1 MVTFNEE
8 ELKKALKRRAE
19 RLQKEKEVSSTPR
32 ISALTPEEQARSVP
46 VENTKRY
53 KEYQSSPERIKERR
67 QDYPKTNVLDQAT
80 AGVIRPFERAL
91 FGRDEPSVLKAYQ
104 VPRELLTKKEK
115 AAQFVGEGAGYAAEY
130 LPMAKGAK
138 LAQYLAKPLTKKLA
152 KKTIAKKVKKK
163 GFKAA
168 AKRIAPKAA
177 KEAAIVG
184 ALEGVESRGDP
195 GAIATGLALG
205 GVGGGLVHSA
215 PPVYKALKKRGAKRR
230 AIKRL
235 KQNQAEFAQP
245 RPPEPPKQVQAEFA
259 QPRPFVGPSKPS
271 PAFAFQ
277 DRLRP
282 SKSPKQ
288 ILAKQKPAFEPS
300 VAGNKAAKDLT
311 KDLWEEASEEVRDIN
326 YTAKKDMLKSRQMKV
341 QGDYTELKLEFEN
354 LTNLKKKQTDK
365 IGRPKNKEFS
375 KYIAKEYKRVK
386 EKLKLA
392 EFNLNAVNKTIKNFK
407 LKDVPDD
414 IGMTSEVFADK
425 MKAIGLNP
433 KDVRGNFGL
442 LESKRNMTELLDSVE
457 KATKG
462 QVKVGDLPIKLY
474 EGLNKKQHLV
484 ANATKQIDE
493 IKGLGVEGER
503 LGYLLEGK
511 LKPSSEQE
519 IRAVELGRGFFD
531 EARESARSLGF
542 DVGYLE
548 KYLPWKEKFPG
559 LTERTYSAG
568 RLPKDP
574 KLGIAQKRI
583 AKKAKPTY
591 ERDAYKLMD
600 RYAREVGHGE
610 MLNLI
615 PQARKGVMQLKAMG
629 HNGKAASIE
638 RWFGDVAGV
647 GRDKGYKLF
656 AEDFSSEA
664 TRKAAEI
671 VEAMQLQR
679 KDGWKLIYNEISN
692 LMYKSWIGLN
702 PKTWFKQYNQPRWVG
717 AAEIGE
723 KYIHHGTRAHR
734 YGGTKVEALWNE
746 VKDRALSPSLDIMEG
761 QLGTTR
767 ATGKT
772 RKLLDILEW
781 PSKLGWKK
789 FTKFDIRNRRVVFFG
804 AYEQMMKKGITNE
817 VMDGLLDSQKRM
829 VNEAFKK
836 GGAHEAAKTYG
847 LVRTHRANYIYS
859 PADKPLILQ
868 NIAGDYIPF
877 TTWSRNQW
885 NRYIGDIEKKNYKM
899 VAKRLAY
906 PAVYLTMWEIITGVK
921 TPGAH
926 PVTAMNPAYSI
937 APALTGPAESAT
949 FGNYKRAASQAASI
963 LPPVRAVQKLAKV
976 AKKGPVKG
984 LGFERSKL
992 SPGVPGVVAGL
1003 VQGIGKLTEPNRK
1016 KRPKRRRRMNPKQPR
1031 RAVAQNGMFN
1041 EEELKKALKRR
1052 AERLERER
1060 AQ

>member
-1 MVTFNEE
+1 M
-8 ELKKALKRRAE
+8 
-19 RLQKEKEVSSTPR
+19 
-32 ISALTPEEQARSVP
+32 
-46 VENTKRY
+46 
-53 KEYQSSPERIKERR
+53 
-67 QDYPKTNVLDQAT
+67 
-80 AGVIRPFERAL
+80 
-91 FGRDEPSVLKAYQ
+91 
-104 VPRELLTKKEK
+104 PRELLTKKEK

-152 KKTIAKKVKKK
+152 KKTISKKVKKK

-184 ALEGVESRGDP
+184 AMEGVESRGDP

-245 RPPEPPKQVQAEFA
+245 RPP
-259 QPRPFVGPSKPS
+259 
-271 PAFAFQ
+271 
-277 DRLRP
+277 
-282 SKSPKQ
+282 KSPKQ

-300 VAGNKAAKDLT
+300 VTGNKAAKDLT

-326 YTAKKDMLKSRQMKV
+326 YTAKKDHLATQKIKLQDRV
-341 QGDYTELKLEFEN
+341 ADIKLEIKTLEN
-354 LTNLKKKQTDK
+354 IKKKQKDAVTS
-365 IGRPKNKEFS
+365 GYLTRLNK
-375 KYIAKEYKRVK
+375 
-386 EKLKLA
+386 KLKSS
-392 EFNLNAVNKTIKNFK
+392 EFNLNKLNKKIENLKPKN
-407 LKDVPDD
+407 VPED
-414 IGMTSEVFADK
+414 IGMTSEAFADK
-425 MKAIGLNP
+425 MKASGVNP
-433 KDVRGNFGL
+433 KDIRGNFGL
-442 LESKRNMTELLDSVE
+442 LESKQNMTELLDSVE

-484 ANATKQIDE
+484 ANSTKQIDE
-493 IKGLGVEGER
+493 IKGLGVEGEK
-503 LGYLLEGK
+503 LSNLLEGK

-519 IRAVELGRGFFD
+519 IRAVELARGFFD

-548 KYLPWKEKFPG
+548 KYLPRKEKFPG

-638 RWFGDVAGV
+638 KWFGDVAGV
-647 GRDKGYKLF
+647 GREKGYKLF

-664 TRKAAEI
+664 TGKAAEI
-671 VEAMQLQR
+671 LEAMQLQR
-679 KDGWKLIYNEISN
+679 KDGWKLIYNELSN

-702 PKTWFKQYNQPRWVG
+702 PKTWVKQYHQPRWVG
-717 AAEIGE
+717 AAEISE

-734 YGGTKVEALWNE
+734 YGGTKEKALWNE

-772 RKLLDILEW
+772 RKVLDMLEL
-781 PSKLGWKK
+781 PSKPGWKL
-789 FTKFDIRNRRVVFFG
+789 FTKLDIRNRRVVFFG

-817 VMDGLLDSQKRM
+817 VMEGLLDSQKIM

-847 LVRTHRANYIYS
+847 LLRTHRANYMYS

-868 NIAGDYIPF
+868 NDIGNYLPF

-885 NRYIGDIEKKNYKM
+885 NRYIGDIKNKNYKM

-906 PAVYLTMWEIITGVK
+906 PAAYLTMWEIMTGVK
-921 TPGAH
+921 IPGAH
-926 PVTAMNPAYSI
+926 PATAMVPAYGI
-937 APALTGPAESAT
+937 APAITGPAESAM
-949 FGNYKRAASQAASI
+949 FGNYKRAASEAASI

-992 SPGVPGVVAGL
+992 SPGVAPLIAHGL
-1003 VQGIGKLTEPNRK
+1003 QQIAKPNEK
-1016 KRPKRRRRMNPKQPR
+1016 KRPKRRRRMNPGQPR
-1031 RAVAQNGMFN
+1031 RAVAQNGISIN
-1041 EEELKKALKRR
+1041 EDRNSKKALKRR